1 MAVPREHVP
10 HLDRSAVLVAERL
23 TAPAAVGF
31 AQQRPDFRQGETEF
45 EKTAVT
51 PLDHGQSRRTILR
64 VAAVVDSGFADL
76 PHFCTLSIQSA
87 AGRRSLIGRVKVL
100 SQSASELSGSIAES
114 ETRSDLD
121 KRLRNLIRR
130 QNEIDIA

>member
-1 MAVPREHVP
+1 MVWAADRKTNHLLAALPDAEWPRWLPQLERVELP
-10 HLDRSAVLVAERL
+10 LGQVLYE
-23 TAPAAVGF
+23 
-31 AQQRPDFRQGETEF
+31 
-45 EKTAVT
+45 
-51 PLDHGQSRRTILR
+51 
-64 VAAVVDSGFADL
+64 SGN
-76 PHFCTLSIQSA
+76 TLSHA
-87 AGRRSLIGRVKVL
+87 YFPMIGRVKVL